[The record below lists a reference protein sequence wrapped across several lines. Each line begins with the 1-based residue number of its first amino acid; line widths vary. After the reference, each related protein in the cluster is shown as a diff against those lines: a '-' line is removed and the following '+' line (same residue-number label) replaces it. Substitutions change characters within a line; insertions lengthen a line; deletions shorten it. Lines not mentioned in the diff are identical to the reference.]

1 MIQLSDVNKLLNK
14 WNERLNYYKQFSDP
28 LSISYRDALEECV
41 YELQRLVDD
50 TLDEIFV
57 DSIPSEEVQQY
68 LLEQEADSYLSSSEA
83 HEHIA

>member
-1 MIQLSDVNKLLNK
+1 
-14 WNERLNYYKQFSDP
+14 

>member
-28 LSISYRDALEECV
+28 LSISYRDALEECA

-50 TLDEIFV
+50 TLDEIFM
-57 DSIPSEEVQQY
+57 DSIPPEEVQQY

>member
-14 WNERLNYYKQFSDP
+14 WNERLDYYKQFSDP

-50 TLDEIFV
+50 TLDEIFM
-57 DSIPSEEVQQY
+57 DNIPSEEIQQY